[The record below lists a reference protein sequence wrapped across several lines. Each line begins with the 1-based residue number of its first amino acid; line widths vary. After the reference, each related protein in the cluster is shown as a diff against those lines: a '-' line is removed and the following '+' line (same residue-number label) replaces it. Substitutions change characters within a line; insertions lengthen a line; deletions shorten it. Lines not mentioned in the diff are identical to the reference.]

1 MSRST
6 LVIVCLVLTLV
17 GVTWLALQSP
27 ATAATPTAKPRF
39 VLNLTSGQSELHRST
54 MALAL
59 ANHALDDGREVIIFL
74 NVRAPELARKDA
86 LEQTFGEN
94 PAPSKMLASLMER
107 GAQVHVCPMCMKAM
121 GVAADA
127 MIPGCIVTDREKLF
141 GKLTT
146 DTVVFSY

>member
-1 MSRST
+1 MNLFE
-6 LVIVCLVLTLV
+6 LVFKQMRQRALS
-17 GVTWLALQSP
+17 TWLALQP
-27 ATAATPTAKPRF
+27 AATAAQSAAKPRF
-39 VLNLTSGQSELHRST
+39 VLNLTSGQSDLHRST

-86 LEQTFGEN
+86 PSQAFGEN
-94 PAPSKMLASLMER
+94 PAPSKMLASLIQR
-107 GAQVHVCPMCMKAM
+107 GAQVHVCPMCMKGV

-141 GKLTT
+141 GKLTA
-146 DTVVFSY
+146 DAVVFSY